1 MQILLIRLFQGE
13 QVMDEKLTN
22 STDLNKN
29 GIPDWYESRV
39 DDQTTF
45 PEGALGHAYTSEEK
59 IAAKIPNYKEYK
71 WYQNPVMDGHPGTE
85 YFYTLGE
92 KLEKKIET
100 NPKKVKQTLNK
111 IAKEDNEVSKKDV
124 QPLIKEAEQV
134 TDGDERTSEV
144 NNEVVNEVLENP
156 KLEGILDN
164 VEIPDD
170 NPNNDEV
177 NNEVVSKELPEGSDI
192 QEEAEQLY
200 DDNPN
205 NDEVNNEVI
214 ENTDIDEIAEKVIP
228 DEVADQVIPKEEY
241 DAMPIDEIE
250 KRDAESITEGKPYMA
265 IAEDMGLGEED
276 LLYFEQPEFIED
288 LTPEQIEEV
297 KNEPDKQKKIELLK
311 SHYEGGNNDAP
322 ESLGSTGVSGGGASI
337 PNVSGNFQPYDEF
350 VTKNSPTVGSFLGG
364 AGNVG
369 VGGRGGSIAAGSV
382 SGYGFEDKEG
392 NSTSSEAGNGQKTNV
407 EVEDLDANTA
417 SLNGANS
424 VQHLDDSLD
433 DLGFK
438 DTKHNKE
445 IKSNEQAELPN
456 GEFHEKNKES
466 FELKLPENPTNDDI
480 ISYLEKDS
488 VNWKNGD
495 SKSKYLPFRF
505 FIKDGELWGTVIGH
519 GRPEKIKEFMK
530 HEILAK
536 GKISNIIK
544 GV

>member
-1 MQILLIRLFQGE
+1 
-13 QVMDEKLTN
+13 MDNNLTNSNNLNN

-71 WYQNPVMDGHPGTE
+71 WYQNPAMDGHPGTE

-92 KLEKKIET
+92 KLEKTIET

-111 IAKEDNEVSKKDV
+111 IAKEDNGVSKKDV

-164 VEIPDD
+164 VEIPYD

-177 NNEVVSKELPEGSDI
+177 NNEV
-192 QEEAEQLY
+192 
-200 DDNPN
+200 N
-205 NDEVNNEVI
+205 NDI
-214 ENTDIDEIAEKVIP
+214 EKVADEVIP
-228 DEVADQVIPKEEY
+228 DEVIPDEVIPKEEY

-250 KRDAESITEGKPYMA
+250 QRDAESITEGKPYMA

-297 KNEPDKQKKIELLK
+297 KAEPDKQKKIELLK

-364 AGNVG
+364 TGNIG
-369 VGGRGGSIAAGSV
+369 VGGGGGSIAAGSV
-382 SGYGFEDKEG
+382 SDYGFEDKEG
-392 NSTSSEAGNGQKTNV
+392 NSTSSEAGNGQKTDV

-433 DLGFK
+433 YLGFK

-445 IKSNEQAELPN
+445 IKPNEQAELPS

-466 FELKLPENPTNDDI
+466 FELKLPENPTNNDI

-488 VNWKNGD
+488 ANWENGD
-495 SKSKYLPFRF
+495 SKAKYLPFRF

-519 GRPEKIKEFMK
+519 GRPEKIKDFMK

>member
-1 MQILLIRLFQGE
+1 MLTNN
-13 QVMDEKLTN
+13 TN

-45 PEGALGHAYTSEEK
+45 PEGDLGHAYTSEEK

-71 WYQNPVMDGHPGTE
+71 WYQNPAMDGHPGTE

-92 KLEKKIET
+92 KLENKIESG
-100 NPKKVKQTLNK
+100 K
-111 IAKEDNEVSKKDV
+111 IT
-124 QPLIKEAEQV
+124 PEQ
-134 TDGDERTSEV
+134 
-144 NNEVVNEVLENP
+144 
-156 KLEGILDN
+156 
-164 VEIPDD
+164 
-170 NPNNDEV
+170 
-177 NNEVVSKELPEGSDI
+177 LPEGSDI

-200 DDNPN
+200 DDSPN

-214 ENTDIDEIAEKVIP
+214 ENTDIEK
-228 DEVADQVIPKEEY
+228 VADQVIPKEEY

-250 KRDAESITEGKPYMA
+250 KRDAETLTEGKPYMA
-265 IAEDMGLGEED
+265 IAEEMGLDEED

-297 KNEPDKQKKIELLK
+297 KKEPDKQKKIELLK
-311 SHYEGGNNDAP
+311 SHYESGNNEAP
-322 ESLGSTGVSGGGASI
+322 TESLGSTGVSGGGASI

-350 VTKNSPTVGSFLGG
+350 VSDNPPMVGSFLGG
-364 AGNVG
+364 TGNVG
-369 VGGRGGSIAAGSV
+369 VGGGGGSIAAGSV
-382 SGYGFEDKEG
+382 SDYGFEDKEG

-445 IKSNEQAELPN
+445 IKSNEQAELPSE
-456 GEFHEKNKES
+456 EFHEKNKES

-480 ISYLEKDS
+480 ISFLEKDS
-488 VNWKNGD
+488 ANWENGD
-495 SKSKYLPFRF
+495 SKAKYLPFRF

-519 GRPEKIKEFMK
+519 GKPEKIKEFMK

-536 GKISNIIK
+536 GKISNIRK

>member
-1 MQILLIRLFQGE
+1 MLTNN
-13 QVMDEKLTN
+13 TN

-45 PEGALGHAYTSEEK
+45 PEGDLGHAYTSEEK

-71 WYQNPVMDGHPGTE
+71 WYQNPAMDGHPGTE

-92 KLEKKIET
+92 KVEKTIEN
-100 NPKKVKQTLNK
+100 NPKDVKQTLNK
-111 IAKEDNEVSKKDV
+111 IAKEDNGISKKDV

-144 NNEVVNEVLENP
+144 NNEVVDEVLENP

-164 VEIPDD
+164 VEIPYD

-177 NNEVVSKELPEGSDI
+177 NNEV
-192 QEEAEQLY
+192 
-200 DDNPN
+200 N
-205 NDEVNNEVI
+205 NDI
-214 ENTDIDEIAEKVIP
+214 EKVA
-228 DEVADQVIPKEEY
+228 DEVSDQVIPKEEY

-250 KRDAESITEGKPYMA
+250 QRDAESITEGKPYMA
-265 IAEDMGLGEED
+265 IAEDMGLNEED
-276 LLYFEQPEFIED
+276 LFYFEQPEFIED

-297 KNEPDKQKKIELLK
+297 KAEPDKQKKIELLK
-311 SHYEGGNNDAP
+311 GFGNNETP
-322 ESLGSTGVSGGGASI
+322 TESLGSTGVSGGGASI

-350 VTKNSPTVGSFLGG
+350 VSDNPPMIGSFLGG
-364 AGNVG
+364 TGNVG
-369 VGGRGGSIAAGSV
+369 VGGGGGSIAAGSV
-382 SGYGFEDKEG
+382 SDYGFEDKEG

-445 IKSNEQAELPN
+445 IKSNEQAELPSE
-456 GEFHEKNKES
+456 EFHEKNKES

-480 ISYLEKDS
+480 ISFLEKDS
-488 VNWKNGD
+488 ANWENGD
-495 SKSKYLPFRF
+495 SKAKYLPFRF
-505 FIKDGELWGTVIGH
+505 FIRDGELWGTVIGH

>member
-1 MQILLIRLFQGE
+1 
-13 QVMDEKLTN
+13 MDEMLTN

-45 PEGALGHAYTSEEK
+45 PEGNLGHAYTSEEK

-71 WYQNPVMDGHPGTE
+71 WYQNPAMDGHPGTE

-92 KLEKKIET
+92 KLEKTIET
-100 NPKKVKQTLNK
+100 NPKKAKQTLNK
-111 IAKEDNEVSKKDV
+111 IAKEDNGVSKKDV

-170 NPNNDEV
+170 N
-177 NNEVVSKELPEGSDI
+177 
-192 QEEAEQLY
+192 
-200 DDNPN
+200 

-214 ENTDIDEIAEKVIP
+214 ENTGIEKVA
-228 DEVADQVIPKEEY
+228 DEVADEVIPKEEY

-250 KRDAESITEGKPYMA
+250 QRDAESITEGKPYMA
-265 IAEDMGLGEED
+265 IAEDMGLNEED

-297 KNEPDKQKKIELLK
+297 KKEPDKQKKIELLK
-311 SHYEGGNNDAP
+311 SHYESGNNDAP
-322 ESLGSTGVSGGGASI
+322 ESLGVSGGGASI
-337 PNVSGNFQPYDEF
+337 PSDVSGSFQPYDNF
-350 VTKNSPTVGSFLGG
+350 VSDNPPMIGSFLGG
-364 AGNVG
+364 TGNVG

-382 SGYGFEDKEG
+382 SDYGFEDKEG
-392 NSTSSEAGNGQKTNV
+392 NSNSSEAGAGQNTNA

-445 IKSNEQAELPN
+445 IKPNEQAELPSE
-456 GEFHEKNKES
+456 EFHEKDKES

-488 VNWKNGD
+488 VNWENGD

-505 FIKDGELWGTVIGH
+505 FVKNGELWGTVIGH
-519 GRPEKIKEFMK
+519 GRPEKIQEFMK

>member
-1 MQILLIRLFQGE
+1 MVGL
-13 QVMDEKLTN
+13 LTN
-22 STDLNKN
+22 NIDLNKN
-29 GIPDWYESRV
+29 GVPDWYESRV

-45 PEGALGHAYTSEEK
+45 PEGDLGHAYTSEEK

-71 WYQNPVMDGHPGTE
+71 WYQNPAMDGHPGTE

-92 KLEKKIET
+92 KLENKIE
-100 NPKKVKQTLNK
+100 
-111 IAKEDNEVSKKDV
+111 S
-124 QPLIKEAEQV
+124 
-134 TDGDERTSEV
+134 G
-144 NNEVVNEVLENP
+144 
-156 KLEGILDN
+156 
-164 VEIPDD
+164 EITP
-170 NPNNDEV
+170 E
-177 NNEVVSKELPEGSDI
+177 ELPEGSDI
-192 QEEAEQLY
+192 QKEAEQLY

-214 ENTDIDEIAEKVIP
+214 ENTDIQEE
-228 DEVADQVIPKEEY
+228 ADQVIPKEEY

-250 KRDAESITEGKPYMA
+250 QRDAESITEGKPYMA
-265 IAEDMGLGEED
+265 IAEDMGLNEED

-297 KNEPDKQKKIELLK
+297 KAEPDKQKKIELLK
-311 SHYEGGNNDAP
+311 GYGNNEVP
-322 ESLGSTGVSGGGASI
+322 TENLGSTGVSGGGASI

-364 AGNVG
+364 TGNVG
-369 VGGRGGSIAAGSV
+369 VGGSGGSIAAGSV
-382 SGYGFEDKEG
+382 SDYGFDDKEKD
-392 NSTSSEAGNGQKTNV
+392 TSFSKAGEGQDTNAK
-407 EVEDLDANTA
+407 VEDLDANTA

-445 IKSNEQAELPN
+445 IKPNEQAELPN

-480 ISYLEKDS
+480 ISFLEKDS
-488 VNWKNGD
+488 ANWENGD

-505 FIKDGELWGTVIGH
+505 FIKDGELWGTVIGT
-519 GRPEKIKEFMK
+519 GRTEKIQDFMK
-530 HEILAK
+530 HEALAK
-536 GKISNIIK
+536 GKISNIIR
-544 GV
+544 GQ

>member
-1 MQILLIRLFQGE
+1 
-13 QVMDEKLTN
+13 MDEMLTNNTN

-45 PEGALGHAYTSEEK
+45 PEGDLGHAYTSEEK

-71 WYQNPVMDGHPGTE
+71 WYQNPAMDGHPGTE

-92 KLEKKIET
+92 KLENKIE
-100 NPKKVKQTLNK
+100 
-111 IAKEDNEVSKKDV
+111 S
-124 QPLIKEAEQV
+124 
-134 TDGDERTSEV
+134 G
-144 NNEVVNEVLENP
+144 
-156 KLEGILDN
+156 
-164 VEIPDD
+164 EITP
-170 NPNNDEV
+170 E
-177 NNEVVSKELPEGSDI
+177 ELPEGSDI
-192 QEEAEQLY
+192 QKESEQLY
-200 DDNPN
+200 DDNQN

-214 ENTDIDEIAEKVIP
+214 ENTDIEKVA
-228 DEVADQVIPKEEY
+228 DEVIPKEEY
-241 DAMPIDEIE
+241 DAMSIDEVE
-250 KRDAESITEGKPYMA
+250 QRDAESIKEGKPYMA
-265 IAEDMGLGEED
+265 IAEDMGLNEED

-297 KNEPDKQKKIELLK
+297 KAEPDKQKKIELLK
-311 SHYEGGNNDAP
+311 SHYESGNNEAP
-322 ESLGSTGVSGGGASI
+322 TESLGSTGVSGGGASI

-350 VTKNSPTVGSFLGG
+350 VSDNPPMVGSFLGG
-364 AGNVG
+364 TGNVG
-369 VGGRGGSIAAGSV
+369 VGGGGGSIAAGSV
-382 SGYGFEDKEG
+382 SDYGFEDKEG
-392 NSTSSEAGNGQKTNV
+392 NSTSSEAGKGKDTDV
-407 EVEDLDANTA
+407 EVEDLDTNTA

-445 IKSNEQAELPN
+445 IKPNEQAELPSE
-456 GEFHEKNKES
+456 EFHEKNKES

-480 ISYLEKDS
+480 ISFLEKDS
-488 VNWKNGD
+488 ANWENGD

-519 GRPEKIKEFMK
+519 GKPEKIKEFMK

>member
-1 MQILLIRLFQGE
+1 
-13 QVMDEKLTN
+13 MDEKLTNNTN

-45 PEGALGHAYTSEEK
+45 PEGDLGHAYTSEEK

-71 WYQNPVMDGHPGTE
+71 WYQNPAMDGHPGTE

-92 KLEKKIET
+92 KLENKIESGEII
-100 NPKKVKQTLNK
+100 P
-111 IAKEDNEVSKKDV
+111 
-124 QPLIKEAEQV
+124 EQ
-134 TDGDERTSEV
+134 
-144 NNEVVNEVLENP
+144 
-156 KLEGILDN
+156 
-164 VEIPDD
+164 
-170 NPNNDEV
+170 
-177 NNEVVSKELPEGSDI
+177 LPEGSDI

-214 ENTDIDEIAEKVIP
+214 ENTEI
-228 DEVADQVIPKEEY
+228 ADQVIPKEEY

-276 LLYFEQPEFIED
+276 LLYFEQPDFIED

-297 KNEPDKQKKIELLK
+297 KAEPDKQKKIELLK

-350 VTKNSPTVGSFLGG
+350 VSDNPPMVGSFLGG
-364 AGNVG
+364 TGNVG
-369 VGGRGGSIAAGSV
+369 VGGGGGSIAAGSV
-382 SGYGFEDKEG
+382 SDYGFEDKEG
-392 NSTSSEAGNGQKTNV
+392 NSTSSEAGKGKDTDV

-445 IKSNEQAELPN
+445 IKSNEQAELPSE
-456 GEFHEKNKES
+456 EFHEKDKEEL
-466 FELKLPENPTNDDI
+466 ELKLPEEPTNDDI

-488 VNWKNGD
+488 VNWENGD

-519 GRPEKIKEFMK
+519 GKPEKIENFMK

-536 GKISNIIK
+536 GKISSMIR
-544 GV
+544 GQ

>member
-1 MQILLIRLFQGE
+1 ME
-13 QVMDEKLTN
+13 NEDK
-22 STDLNKN
+22 NKN
-29 GIPDWYESRV
+29 GVADWYESRV

-45 PEGALGHAYTSEEK
+45 PEGDLGHAYTSEEK

-71 WYQNPVMDGHPGTE
+71 WYQNPAMDGHPGTE

-92 KLEKKIET
+92 KLENKIE
-100 NPKKVKQTLNK
+100 
-111 IAKEDNEVSKKDV
+111 S
-124 QPLIKEAEQV
+124 
-134 TDGDERTSEV
+134 G
-144 NNEVVNEVLENP
+144 
-156 KLEGILDN
+156 
-164 VEIPDD
+164 EITP
-170 NPNNDEV
+170 E
-177 NNEVVSKELPEGSDI
+177 ELPEGSDI

-214 ENTDIDEIAEKVIP
+214 ENTDIEKVAEDVIP
-228 DEVADQVIPKEEY
+228 DEVADEVIPKEDY

-250 KRDAESITEGKPYMA
+250 QRDAESITEGKPYMA
-265 IAEDMGLGEED
+265 IAEDMGLNEED
-276 LLYFEQPEFIED
+276 LLYFEQPDFIED

-297 KNEPDKQKKIELLK
+297 KAEPDKQKKIELLK
-311 SHYEGGNNDAP
+311 AHYESGNNDVTT
-322 ESLGSTGVSGGGASI
+322 ESIGGGGASI
-337 PNVSGNFQPYDEF
+337 PNVSAGNFQPYDEF
-350 VTKNSPTVGSFLGG
+350 VTNNSPTVGSFLSG

-369 VGGRGGSIAAGSV
+369 VGGGGGSIAAGSV
-382 SGYGFEDKEG
+382 SDYGFDEKE
-392 NSTSSEAGNGQKTNV
+392 NNTSFSKAGGGQDTNA

-445 IKSNEQAELPN
+445 IKPNEQAELPS
-456 GEFHEKNKES
+456 GEFHEKNKEG

-488 VNWKNGD
+488 ANWENGD
-495 SKSKYLPFRF
+495 SKAKYLPFRF

-519 GRPEKIKEFMK
+519 GRPEKIQDFMK

-544 GV
+544 GQ

>member
-1 MQILLIRLFQGE
+1 ME
-13 QVMDEKLTN
+13 NEDK
-22 STDLNKN
+22 NKN
-29 GIPDWYESRV
+29 GVADWYESRV

-45 PEGALGHAYTSEEK
+45 PEGDLGHAYTSEEK

-71 WYQNPVMDGHPGTE
+71 WYQNPAMDGHPGTE

-92 KLEKKIET
+92 KLENKIE
-100 NPKKVKQTLNK
+100 
-111 IAKEDNEVSKKDV
+111 S
-124 QPLIKEAEQV
+124 
-134 TDGDERTSEV
+134 SEITP
-144 NNEVVNEVLENP
+144 E
-156 KLEGILDN
+156 
-164 VEIPDD
+164 
-170 NPNNDEV
+170 
-177 NNEVVSKELPEGSDI
+177 ELPEGSDI

-205 NDEVNNEVI
+205 NDEVSNEVI
-214 ENTDIDEIAEKVIP
+214 ENTDIEKVA
-228 DEVADQVIPKEEY
+228 DEVKDEVIPKEEY
-241 DAMPIDEIE
+241 DAMPIDKIE
-250 KRDAESITEGKPYMA
+250 QRDAESITEGKPYMA

-297 KNEPDKQKKIELLK
+297 KAEPDKQKKIELLK
-311 SHYEGGNNDAP
+311 SHYVDGNNDAQ
-322 ESLGSTGVSGGGASI
+322 ESLGVSGGASI
-337 PNVSGNFQPYDEF
+337 PNVSAGNFQPYDDF
-350 VTKNSPTVGSFLGG
+350 VSNNSPMVGSFLGG
-364 AGNVG
+364 TGNVG
-369 VGGRGGSIAAGSV
+369 VGGSGGSIAAGSV
-382 SGYGFEDKEG
+382 SDYGFDDKEN
-392 NSTSSEAGNGQKTNV
+392 NSTSSGAGGGQNTNA

-445 IKSNEQAELPN
+445 IKPNEQAELPSE
-456 GEFHEKNKES
+456 EFHEKDKES

-488 VNWKNGD
+488 ANWENGD
-495 SKSKYLPFRF
+495 SKAKYLPFRF
-505 FIKDGELWGTVIGH
+505 FVRDGELWGTVIGH
-519 GRPEKIKEFMK
+519 GRPEKIQDFMK

>member
-1 MQILLIRLFQGE
+1 MLTNN
-13 QVMDEKLTN
+13 TN

-45 PEGALGHAYTSEEK
+45 PEGDLGHAYTSEEK

-71 WYQNPVMDGHPGTE
+71 WYQNPAMDGHPGTE

-92 KLEKKIET
+92 KLEKTIET
-100 NPKKVKQTLNK
+100 NPKKVKQKLNK
-111 IAKEDNEVSKKDV
+111 ISKEDNGVSKKDV

-164 VEIPDD
+164 VEIPYDS
-170 NPNNDEV
+170 PNNDEV
-177 NNEVVSKELPEGSDI
+177 NNEV
-192 QEEAEQLY
+192 
-200 DDNPN
+200 N
-205 NDEVNNEVI
+205 NDI
-214 ENTDIDEIAEKVIP
+214 EKVADEVIP
-228 DEVADQVIPKEEY
+228 DEVIPDEVIPDEVSDQVIPDEVIPKEEY

-250 KRDAESITEGKPYMA
+250 KRDAETLTEGKPYMA
-265 IAEDMGLGEED
+265 IAEEMGLDEED

-297 KNEPDKQKKIELLK
+297 KAEPDKQKKIELLK
-311 SHYEGGNNDAP
+311 SHYESGNNEAP
-322 ESLGSTGVSGGGASI
+322 TESLGSTGVSGGGASI

-350 VTKNSPTVGSFLGG
+350 VSDNPPMVGSFLGG
-364 AGNVG
+364 TGNVG
-369 VGGRGGSIAAGSV
+369 VGGGGGSIAAGSV
-382 SGYGFEDKEG
+382 SDYGFEDKEG
-392 NSTSSEAGNGQKTNV
+392 NSTSSEAGKGKDTDV

-445 IKSNEQAELPN
+445 IKPNKQAELPSE
-456 GEFHEKNKES
+456 EFHEKNKES

-480 ISYLEKDS
+480 ISFLEKDS
-488 VNWKNGD
+488 ANWENGD
-495 SKSKYLPFRF
+495 SKAKYLPFRF

-519 GRPEKIKEFMK
+519 GKPEKIKEFMK

-536 GKISNIIK
+536 GKISNILK
-544 GV
+544 PALG

>member
-1 MQILLIRLFQGE
+1 ME
-13 QVMDEKLTN
+13 NEDK
-22 STDLNKN
+22 NKN
-29 GIPDWYESRV
+29 GVADWYESRV

-45 PEGALGHAYTSEEK
+45 PEGDLGHAYTSEEK

-71 WYQNPVMDGHPGTE
+71 WYQNPAMDGHPGTE

-92 KLEKKIET
+92 KLENKIE
-100 NPKKVKQTLNK
+100 
-111 IAKEDNEVSKKDV
+111 S
-124 QPLIKEAEQV
+124 
-134 TDGDERTSEV
+134 G
-144 NNEVVNEVLENP
+144 
-156 KLEGILDN
+156 
-164 VEIPDD
+164 EITP
-170 NPNNDEV
+170 E
-177 NNEVVSKELPEGSDI
+177 ELPEDSDI
-192 QEEAEQLY
+192 QKEAEQLY

-205 NDEVNNEVI
+205 NDEVSNEVI
-214 ENTDIDEIAEKVIP
+214 ENTDIEKVAEDVIP
-228 DEVADQVIPKEEY
+228 DEVADEVIPKEDY

-250 KRDAESITEGKPYMA
+250 QRDAESITEGKPYMA
-265 IAEDMGLGEED
+265 IAEDMGLNEED
-276 LLYFEQPEFIED
+276 LLYFEQPDFIED

-297 KNEPDKQKKIELLK
+297 KAEPDKQKKIELLK
-311 SHYEGGNNDAP
+311 SHYESGNNDVTT
-322 ESLGSTGVSGGGASI
+322 ESIGGGGASI
-337 PNVSGNFQPYDEF
+337 PNVSAGNFQPYDEF
-350 VTKNSPTVGSFLGG
+350 VTNNSPTVGSFLSG

-369 VGGRGGSIAAGSV
+369 VGGGGGSIAAGSV
-382 SGYGFEDKEG
+382 SDYGFDEKE
-392 NSTSSEAGNGQKTNV
+392 NNTSFSKAGGGQGTNA

-445 IKSNEQAELPN
+445 IKPNEQAELPS

-488 VNWKNGD
+488 ANWENGD
-495 SKSKYLPFRF
+495 SKAKYLPFRF

-519 GRPEKIKEFMK
+519 GRPEKIQDFMK

-544 GV
+544 GQ